1 MSLKQLLTIEAYADL
16 EDKIRDSVGLALL
29 YADDIKEERSDL
41 CLSELCSD
49 VASTI
54 MARINKALKDAKEN
68 KG

>member
-1 MSLKQLLTIEAYADL
+1 MSLRQLLTIEAYADL

-54 MARINKALKDAKEN
+54 MARIDKALRDVKKE
-68 KG
+68 

>member
-49 VASTI
+49 IASTI
-54 MARINKALKDAKEN
+54 MARIDKALKDVKKE
-68 KG
+68 

>member
-1 MSLKQLLTIEAYADL
+1 MSLRQLLTIEAYADL

-29 YADDIKEERSDL
+29 YADDIKEERCDL

-54 MARINKALKDAKEN
+54 MARIDKALRDVKKE
-68 KG
+68 